1 VAITLT
7 ELQEKLKLIDEIS
20 VMEILE
26 ITSEDLA
33 NRFMDRIESKYDQLI
48 TEFDEGDDLN
58 GSEEPWWEFNDTQ
71 SEATAE
77 RLDELFTDDDIEQ

>member
-33 NRFMDRIESKYDQLI
+33 NRFIDRIESKYDQLI
-48 TEFDEGDDLN
+48 TEFEADELDPGLGFDEG
-58 GSEEPWWEFNDTQ
+58 WWHEQDTV
-71 SEATAE
+71 
-77 RLDELFTDDDIEQ
+77 DELYYTDEDEQE

>member
-1 VAITLT
+1 M
-7 ELQEKLKLIDEIS
+7 LIDEIS

-71 SEATAE
+71 E
-77 RLDELFTDDDIEQ
+77 ELFTDDDIEQ

>member
-1 VAITLT
+1 MAITLT

-33 NRFMDRIESKYDQLI
+33 NRFIDRIESKYDQLI
-48 TEFDEGDDLN
+48 TEFEEYENEEGDL
-58 GSEEPWWEFNDTQ
+58 EWWETDSYLEDLTNNKEYND
-71 SEATAE
+71 EE
-77 RLDELFTDDDIEQ
+77 

>member
-7 ELQEKLKLIDEIS
+7 ELQEKLKLFDEIS

-33 NRFMDRIESKYDQLI
+33 NRFIDRIESKYDQLI

-71 SEATAE
+71 
-77 RLDELFTDDDIEQ
+77 DELIMDDDIEQ